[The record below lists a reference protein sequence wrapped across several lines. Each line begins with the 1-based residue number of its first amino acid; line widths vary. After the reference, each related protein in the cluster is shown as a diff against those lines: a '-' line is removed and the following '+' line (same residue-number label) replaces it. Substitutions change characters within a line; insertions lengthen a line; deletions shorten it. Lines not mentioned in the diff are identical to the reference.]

1 MPIDNMIATS
11 AVTLSRDMMVDVFTT
26 LRHSRGSAQ

>member
-11 AVTLSRDMMVDVFTT
+11 AVTLSRLMIVEVSTT
-26 LRHSRGSAQ
+26 LVPFQGVSQ